1 MLPNSILHH
10 LLFVDDD
17 EDDFLIFAEA
27 LKEINAE
34 VQVTYL
40 SGFDQLKNLNRSDF
54 DLIFLDINMPAV
66 NGIECLKRLKETNLK
81 NLPVVMYSTT
91 RNSAYIEEAYKSG
104 ANLFF
109 RKPISFSS
117 LTSALKSLLQ
127 LNWNRPQQ
135 ITNDYTDKGIY
146 RTFETA

>member
-81 NLPVVMYSTT
+81 NLPIVMYSTT

>member
-81 NLPVVMYSTT
+81 NLPVVMYST
-91 RNSAYIEEAYKSG
+91 
-104 ANLFF
+104 
-109 RKPISFSS
+109 
-117 LTSALKSLLQ
+117 
-127 LNWNRPQQ
+127 
-135 ITNDYTDKGIY
+135 
-146 RTFETA
+146 